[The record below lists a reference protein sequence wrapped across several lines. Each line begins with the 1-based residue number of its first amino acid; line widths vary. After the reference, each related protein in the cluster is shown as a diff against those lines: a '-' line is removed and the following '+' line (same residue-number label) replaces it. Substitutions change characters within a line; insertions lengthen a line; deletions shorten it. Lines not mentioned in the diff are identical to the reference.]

1 MSISN
6 SLKEFTLSTLNTY
19 LIPSYWTKFKTNPV
33 GRALK
38 ISEFYN
44 KHQPDI
50 IMLQEVWGVGIPEI
64 NSKLKENYSTIF
76 DNRKDLKKPLLNT
89 AFNTV
94 LNFVTQTGGLYYAQK
109 PDIKLLWTDR
119 ETYNISATHSQ
130 KGIRS
135 HLYSMDEFFRNS
147 TKIIDETQNANE
159 PLEENVSSKYLLVF
173 NTHLDAFDNKNKII
187 QLQQARKYIEKT
199 LYQTVPDILKL
210 QIEASEKKNKPEL
223 GVILVGDWNIP
234 AHHQLYKSHLLK
246 LLGEDSEPM
255 VDFYTHHYDM
265 EDDKDHTY
273 DVKNSLVTV
282 KWAKGRIDYIFGLNS
297 LNKKLIEKSEE
308 DNNREFNYKLVPL
321 KCLKYD
327 IIRQERG
334 EEMTD
339 HWPIIAKFAF

>member
-1 MSISN
+1 
-6 SLKEFTLSTLNTY
+6 
-19 LIPSYWTKFKTNPV
+19 
-33 GRALK
+33 
-38 ISEFYN
+38 
-44 KHQPDI
+44 
-50 IMLQEVWGVGIPEI
+50 MLQEVWGVGIPEI

-147 TKIIDETQNANE
+147 TKIIDETPNANE
-159 PLEENVSSKYLLVF
+159 SSEEDISSKYLLVF

-210 QIEASEKKNKPEL
+210 QIEASQKNSKPEL

-246 LLGEDSEPM
+246 LLGEDTEPM

-297 LNKKLIEKSEE
+297 LNKKLVEQSEE

-339 HWPIIAKFAF
+339 HWPIIAKFSF

>member
-147 TKIIDETQNANE
+147 TKIIDETPNANE
-159 PLEENVSSKYLLVF
+159 SSEEDISSKYLLVF

-210 QIEASEKKNKPEL
+210 QIEASQKNSKPEL

-246 LLGEDSEPM
+246 LLGEDTEPM

-297 LNKKLIEKSEE
+297 LNKKLVEQSEE

-339 HWPIIAKFAF
+339 HWPIIAKFSF